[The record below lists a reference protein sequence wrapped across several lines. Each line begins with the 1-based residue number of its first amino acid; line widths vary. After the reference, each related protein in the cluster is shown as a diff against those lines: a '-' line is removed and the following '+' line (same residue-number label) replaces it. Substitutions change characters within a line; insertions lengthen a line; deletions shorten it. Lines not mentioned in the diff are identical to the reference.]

1 MSANLMSLARSG
13 GKFLKLF
20 GDRKMMKQ
28 LPYDAE
34 VEYLESTGTQWIDTG
49 VEPTQ
54 ELAFNCSFAFEGIT
68 PELGYGNVFGSRYS
82 STIREYQLTGFDNG
96 SIGIGTRN
104 SKLGFYSGVKHTVSF
119 DGANTVNINGVSRS
133 ITTSTCAPTT
143 GSIVLFGI
151 RQNGSLD
158 QLSEAKIYALK
169 FTINSTTL
177 RDFIPVRL
185 TNDNG
190 KIEGAFYDKVS
201 GQLFGNAGTGAFII
215 GPDKTI

>member
-34 VEYLESTGTQWIDTG
+34 VEWLKSTGTQWIDTG
-49 VEPTQ
+49 VEPAQ
-54 ELAFNCSFAFEGIT
+54 ELAFNCSFEFEGIT
-68 PELGYGNVFGSRYS
+68 PEFGYGNVFGSRYS
-82 STIREYQLTGFDNG
+82 STVSEYQLTGFGNG
-96 SIGIGTRN
+96 SIGIGIRN
-104 SKLGFYSGVKHTVSF
+104 SDLGFYSGVKHTVSF

-143 GSIVLFGI
+143 GSILLFGI
-151 RQNGSLD
+151 RQNGYVD
-158 QLSEAKIYALK
+158 QLSKSKIYALK
-169 FTINSTTL
+169 FTLNSTTL

-190 KIEGAFYDKVS
+190 KSEGAMYNKVS
-201 GQLFGNAGTGAFII
+201 GQLFRNEGTGAFII

>member
-1 MSANLMSLARSG
+1 MMLGARTAAWSG
-13 GKFLKLF
+13 KP
-20 GDRKMMKQ
+20 

-34 VEYLESTGTQWIDTG
+34 VEYLESTRTQWIDTG

-68 PELGYGNVFGSRYS
+68 PEFGYGNVFGSRYAA
-82 STIREYQLTGFDNG
+82 RKMEYQLTGYDNG

-104 SKLGFYSGVKHTVSF
+104 SNLGFYSGVKHTVSF

-151 RQNGSLD
+151 RQNGSVQ
-158 QLSEAKIYALK
+158 QLSKAKIYALK

-177 RDFIPVRL
+177 RDFIPVRF
-185 TNDNG
+185 TNEDG
-190 KIEGAFYDKVS
+190 ASEGAMFDKAS
-201 GQLFGNAGTGAFII
+201 GQLFRNSGTGALVI
-215 GPDKTI
+215 GPDKAT

>member
-1 MSANLMSLARSG
+1 MMLGARTGAWSG
-13 GKFLKLF
+13 KS
-20 GDRKMMKQ
+20 

-34 VEYLESTGTQWIDTG
+34 VEYLESTGIQWIDTG
-49 VEPTQ
+49 VEPAQ
-54 ELAFNCSFAFEGIT
+54 ELSFNCSFAFEGIT
-68 PELGYGNVFGSRYS
+68 PELGYGNVFGSRYA
-82 STIREYQLTGFDNG
+82 STKREYQLTGFGNG
-96 SIGIGTRN
+96 SIAIGTRN
-104 SKLGFYSGVKHTVSF
+104 SDLNFYSGVKHTVSF

-151 RQNGSLD
+151 RQNGVVD
-158 QLSEAKIYALK
+158 QLSKAKIYALK

-190 KIEGAFYDKVS
+190 KSEGAMYNKVS
-201 GQLFGNAGTGAFII
+201 GQIYRNAGTGAFII
-215 GPDKTI
+215 GPDKTT